1 MRGLKAH
8 YINYLEVTAFNLY
21 WLLYGLELLN
31 KHNPQKH
38 YVEHARKIVLAIVE
52 AQNVENVDDDVVG
65 SWGGNP
71 RSTPAA
77 TRVEGLMAAYRM
89 FQRIGDEE
97 MLMKIFETSQR
108 SIRFQLVTQFRPESV
123 MYLPDPVR
131 ALGGFREGLTGYEI
145 CIDFVQHNVS
155 AMLGFLE
162 ILKKT
167 TH

>member
-123 MYLPDPVR
+123 MYLPDPDR

-145 CIDFVQHNVS
+145 RIDFVQHNVS